1 MRRFFTHISKAFAS
15 LLGRAGFQKNKN
27 SGKEL
32 DAIMFPHPSQHDL
45 MEDYEIAAYHN
56 QA

>member
-1 MRRFFTHISKAFAS
+1 MRRFYTQISKAFAS
-15 LLGRAGFQKNKN
+15 LLAKVGFQKKKN
-27 SGKEL
+27 SGAEP
-32 DAIMFPHPSQHDL
+32 DAIMFPHQTQHGL

>member
-1 MRRFFTHISKAFAS
+1 MKRFFTHISKAFAS
-15 LLGRAGFQKNKN
+15 LMGKIGFEKKKN
-27 SGKEL
+27 SGTEP
-32 DAIMFPHPSQHDL
+32 DAIMFPHQSQHGL

>member
-1 MRRFFTHISKAFAS
+1 M
-15 LLGRAGFQKNKN
+15 GRVGFQKKKKAG
-27 SGKEL
+27 SEY
-32 DAIMFPHPSQHDL
+32 DAIMFPHQSQHGL